1 MRTEMEKLSNFLKN
15 TEIRDYSFRDGTD
28 LSQYNLISADGNAA
42 IKNDILIVKEWD
54 RLTITNLTPDSIVI
68 LTLRNAKCSGHC
80 FVNPNSVQFI
90 TFGPVDDEDVT
101 LVVPVNSAGTPDS
114 IVILT
119 LRNAKCSGHCFVN
132 PNSVQFITFG
142 PVDDEDVTLVVPVN
156 SAGHINIDVPPVSDL
171 EFSGYRLVINEIA
184 NKKPFTKLEVNK
196 LQQLLSKVIV

>member
-1 MRTEMEKLSNFLKN
+1 MRTEMEKSSNFLKN

-101 LVVPVNSAGTPDS
+101 LVVPVNSAG
-114 IVILT
+114 
-119 LRNAKCSGHCFVN
+119 
-132 PNSVQFITFG
+132 
-142 PVDDEDVTLVVPVN
+142 
-156 SAGHINIDVPPVSDL
+156 HINIDVPPVSDL